1 MKIETLN
8 LILRP
13 WRESDAEALFKY
25 ASDERIGPAAGWP
38 AHKSAQESLEVIR
51 GVLSAPQTYAI
62 TLKKGGIADEAIG
75 SIGLVDCR
83 CPDFE
88 EEREIGYW
96 LGVPFWGHGLMPEA
110 VEAMLDNCF
119 DWLGCNRV
127 WCGHYEGN
135 GKSKRVIEKCGFD
148 YAFQRES
155 DVVLLGERRNELF
168 YSITREK
175 WAARREE
182 QRRLAEAMIM

>member
-1 MKIETLN
+1 MKIETFN

-13 WRESDAEALFKY
+13 WKESDAQALYKY

-38 AHKSAQESLEVIR
+38 AHKSVEESLEAIR
-51 GVLSAPQTYAI
+51 GVLSAPYTYAL
-62 TLKKGGIADEAIG
+62 TLKKDDSDEAIG

-96 LGVPFWGHGLMPEA
+96 LAVPYWGKGLMPEA
-110 VEAMLDNCF
+110 VEALLDYCF
-119 DWLGCNRV
+119 DWLDCQRV

-135 GKSKRVIEKCGFD
+135 EKSKRVIEKCGFE
-148 YAFQRES
+148 YAFQKET
-155 DVVLLGERRNELF
+155 DVVLLGEHRIELF